1 MTACF
6 NCGYEPDTPNHEIGC
21 RVGNPRPAGV
31 LAIDPGDVHIGLACF
46 HDTWDEDEGLGWRCI
61 EAYEYTREQLY
72 HQLLRGLI
80 GDNWD
85 AVVVE
90 RFNLYPEVAM
100 KLTGQEML
108 TSEAIGAIELA
119 CLRVG
124 VPMFKQPAAWQQP
137 TLGLLRQFGL
147 KSTAKLNKTGPHAL
161 SAELHGWAYL
171 IRGGL
176 VRGVPIQTGSLFH
189 E

>member
-1 MTACF
+1 MT
-6 NCGYEPDTPNHEIGC
+6 
-21 RVGNPRPAGV
+21 RPAAI
-31 LAIDPGDVHIGLACF
+31 LAIDPGDVHIGLAYF
-46 HDTWDEDEGLGWRCI
+46 HDTWDEAGDLGWRCV

-80 GDNWD
+80 DDNWD

-100 KLTGQEML
+100 KLTGQEMF

-119 CLRVG
+119 CLRAG
-124 VPMFKQPAAWQQP
+124 IPMVKQPAAWQQP
-137 TLGLLRQFGL
+137 ALGLLRQLGL
-147 KSTAKLNKTGPHAL
+147 KSTAKLNKAGPHAL

-176 VRGVPIQTGSLFH
+176 VRDVPNQTGDLFR